1 MIHITGVD
9 YEGVKD
15 VKYVERSLTHAM
27 GQYMSYDVEY
37 SDSDGR
43 NWMTFGTEWHAK
55 AAIAVI
61 TNTKM
66 VGKCP
71 SAEIRLIRDSE
82 TDGKIDLFLLGATI
96 ATIDYAPGYKDI
108 LKKVSRRLGV
118 RINYSDEV
126 SYSKDQRKFYTKT
139 GRLRVFDMPDSDFIL
154 DDLAIERV
162 NELTRRESL
171 IEELSQDLGQC
182 PAYAEQ
188 RIRAIALQLLELAP
202 NANRLEPG
210 SRILEL

>member
-9 YEGVKD
+9 YEGLRG
-15 VKYVERSLTHAM
+15 YRVERFVIRGAFKDSLVYHVM
-27 GQYMSYDVEY
+27 RGKEVC
-37 SDSDGR
+37 
-43 NWMTFGTEWHAK
+43 FGTTEECDAHAFL
-55 AAIAVI
+55 AIISNAKTSVKQRERSII
-61 TNTKM
+61 T
-66 VGKCP
+66 
-71 SAEIRLIRDSE
+71 IRDEE
-82 TDGKIDLFLLGATI
+82 TDGMVQLLVSRKVA
-96 ATIDYAPGYKDI
+96 ATIDYTQDYKDT
-108 LKKVSRRLGV
+108 LKRIARRLGV
-118 RINYSDEV
+118 RIDYSDEV

-139 GRLRVFDMPDSDFIL
+139 GRLRMFDMPNGDFIL

-188 RIRAIALQLLELAP
+188 RIRAIALQLLEMAP

-210 SRILEL
+210 ARILEL